1 MVRTRREEERG
12 VGEVCGEDANKQGE
26 KKQGLTVRV
35 RGKLWM
41 ICILPLSAPKTSWVC
56 WK

>member
-1 MVRTRREEERG
+1 M
-12 VGEVCGEDANKQGE
+12 GEVCGEDANKQGE